1 MSSKEIKCNFLSKLL
16 LLPLTE
22 MRFGRPGR
30 TNIDGGIFVFPTS
43 NGKIGSW
50 RLLPVN
56 TVLSLTS
63 DIMKHLHT
71 VLCVIQ
77 VRMQHH

>member
-16 LLPLTE
+16 LLALTE

-63 DIMKHLHT
+63 DIMKHYIQC
-71 VLCVIQ
+71 CV
-77 VRMQHH
+77 